1 MLIESTADIV
11 EQLHSDQGLETGEQ
25 LDIVTDNRADCGL
38 SRSS

>member
-25 LDIVTDNRADCGL
+25 ADAVLDNRADRWL
-38 SRSS
+38 YRSS